1 MIKLNTLYV
10 KNFMCS
16 QEAFLDFTDQRVILL
31 TGDNGNGKSLVLEA
45 IALCLLK
52 KHKRGDSYAD
62 YIRRGTMP
70 REAQVILT
78 GELNGL
84 PIKFDI
90 TIQESGLN
98 KKVTYDK
105 EKPYVGIEVNALLD
119 RLGIGDYSDLIMS
132 MQGKDGDIVDSTP
145 GKRAEYLRKLLN
157 YTYLYQSNFISEQLK
172 SIKQQIT
179 RCNDI
184 ITLNTNTINIKKT
197 QIRDVPEDTST
208 EKIQE
213 LNQAVSVIKNQLV
226 QYMGLNEKQLE
237 ITNKLNKVLQEK
249 YSITTAISNL
259 ENSINQLPS
268 LKDTLNNYNSEISKL
283 TESITSN
290 LSNSSSLNNSLL
302 IINSEITNLE
312 NKRSEV
318 IADLATA
325 KAELASIQKHISLIN
340 KGKCPECGHEFTSS
354 DKDTYEKQLN
364 EANQKIES
372 LTATQNE
379 LFAKISSQKD
389 LYSKT
394 SSDVS
399 NITNEV
405 NLLNNKLSNIQQ
417 SKPKLEEQVSYL
429 ESAAVAEL
437 TQKKTELSSLES
449 TEASIKLEQEN
460 LAKDLKVYETLNVDL
475 RNAQQQI
482 NILSQQ
488 ALNRNNIINQ
498 NNNILTEIQNLE
510 SASNEQISLVENLH
524 RDEAVDKE
532 VATLLDEL
540 RDYAV
545 IKACDK
551 LEAKLNSFVKII
563 FPTMFIR
570 LYQNKSGV
578 EFFYDTSG
586 KPNLKKED
594 LSNAKMASGFEKA
607 ALSIA
612 FKVAVCKAY
621 KLPFAF
627 FDEADE
633 KGSEIN
639 SANLFR
645 SLLNSNVFEQVFIIS
660 QKSIVRETIQNEIE
674 GVRTYYVS
682 KGNFSLDGD
691 Y

>member
-31 TGDNGNGKSLVLEA
+31 TGDST
-45 IALCLLK
+45 I
-52 KHKRGDSYAD
+52 
-62 YIRRGTMP
+62 P

-105 EKPYVGIEVNALLD
+105 EKPYVGTEVNALLD

-249 YSITTAISNL
+249 YIITTAISNL
-259 ENSINQLPS
+259 ENSISQLPS
-268 LKDTLNNYNSEISKL
+268 LKDTLNNYNSDISKL

-389 LYSKT
+389 LYNKT
-394 SSDVS
+394 SVIYSK
-399 NITNEV
+399 V
-405 NLLNNKLSNIQQ
+405 NLNWKNKFLIW
-417 SKPKLEEQVSYL
+417 
-429 ESAAVAEL
+429 
-437 TQKKTELSSLES
+437 
-449 TEASIKLEQEN
+449 
-460 LAKDLKVYETLNVDL
+460 KV
-475 RNAQQQI
+475 Q
-482 NILSQQ
+482 
-488 ALNRNNIINQ
+488 
-498 NNNILTEIQNLE
+498 
-510 SASNEQISLVENLH
+510 H
-524 RDEAVDKE
+524 
-532 VATLLDEL
+532 
-540 RDYAV
+540 
-545 IKACDK
+545 
-551 LEAKLNSFVKII
+551 
-563 FPTMFIR
+563 
-570 LYQNKSGV
+570 
-578 EFFYDTSG
+578 
-586 KPNLKKED
+586 
-594 LSNAKMASGFEKA
+594 
-607 ALSIA
+607 
-612 FKVAVCKAY
+612 
-621 KLPFAF
+621 
-627 FDEADE
+627 
-633 KGSEIN
+633 
-639 SANLFR
+639 
-645 SLLNSNVFEQVFIIS
+645 
-660 QKSIVRETIQNEIE
+660 
-674 GVRTYYVS
+674 
-682 KGNFSLDGD
+682 
-691 Y
+691 